1 MMELTG
7 VAKAYPLAQGR
18 LSALEQTDLSVKAGE
33 FIVIVGR
40 SGAGKSTLLGIAGGL
55 LRPTVGDV
63 QLNGQSLWGCD
74 DRIRARIRA
83 EQIGFV
89 FQNASVIS
97 SLTLL
102 ENVMLASV
110 FAQVP
115 AETAQ
120 RRARLLLTD
129 VGLGDRADAYP
140 DQISGGEK
148 RRVAVASALINAP
161 ALVLADEPTGELDP
175 ETETRIMALLQQA
188 HEQGTTILLVTHNHD
203 LIRYAQRSFTMEQGR
218 LIEQEHS

>member
-1 MMELTG
+1 MMVLTG
-7 VAKAYPLAQGR
+7 VKKTYPLSQGR
-18 LSALEQTDLSVKAGE
+18 LSALQQTDLSVKAGE

-55 LRPTVGDV
+55 LHPTVGDV
-63 QLNGQSLWGCD
+63 QLNSQSLWTID
-74 DRIRARIRA
+74 DRTRARIRA

-129 VGLGDRADAYP
+129 VGLGDRAGAYP

-175 ETETRIMALLQQA
+175 DTEVRIMALLQQA

-203 LIRYAQRSFTMEQGR
+203 LIRYAQRAFIMEQGR
-218 LIEQEHS
+218 LIEQEQS